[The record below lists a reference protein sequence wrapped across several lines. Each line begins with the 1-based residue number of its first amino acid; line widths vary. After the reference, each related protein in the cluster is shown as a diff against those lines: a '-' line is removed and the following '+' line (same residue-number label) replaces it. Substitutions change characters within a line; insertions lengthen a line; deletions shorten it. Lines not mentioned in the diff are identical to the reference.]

1 MSKIRKN
8 LVLKVFDGRL
18 QADELTNS
26 EQIQLLDQY
35 NGLATMWV
43 NSADP
48 ALRQMAR
55 EILLIVENSS
65 HASESY
71 GETIH

>member
-65 HASESY
+65 QASESY